1 LRYILIWSYWDGLLK
16 FREVPL
22 IAGAEARRILSF
34 RDVVGE
40 VEVSLDLGISKTVCR
55 VYPDGVELAGR
66 VVEWETLEK
75 IAENPEDVYVL
86 GRKIRKLSFYKGAF
100 YRLVLPCWGH
110 APTVEINGVRMHR
123 TVGTHPE
130 VDAWE
135 KTRLAGVLR
144 GRKVLDLCTGLGYTA
159 VSCAKRGCSR
169 VVTVEKDVNV
179 LRLAAYNPWSRDLF
193 KEPIEIV
200 VEDAYLFL
208 QRCDE
213 VFNAVIHD
221 PPAIYMEGKLYS
233 EEFYR
238 LVAKVLKRGGVLVH
252 YVGETGRRRGVR
264 LHAGVMKRLHRAGF
278 VTEYHK
284 NLRCVRAVKI

>member
-1 LRYILIWSYWDGLLK
+1 ML
-16 FREVPL
+16 
-22 IAGAEARRILSF
+22 AGAEARRILSF

-66 VVEWETLEK
+66 VVEWETMEK
-75 IAENPEDVYVL
+75 IAENPEDIYVL
-86 GRKIRKLSFYKGAF
+86 GRKVRKLGFYKGAF

-144 GRKVLDLCTGLGYTA
+144 GHKVLDLCTGLGYTA

-213 VFNAVIHD
+213 VFNMVIHD